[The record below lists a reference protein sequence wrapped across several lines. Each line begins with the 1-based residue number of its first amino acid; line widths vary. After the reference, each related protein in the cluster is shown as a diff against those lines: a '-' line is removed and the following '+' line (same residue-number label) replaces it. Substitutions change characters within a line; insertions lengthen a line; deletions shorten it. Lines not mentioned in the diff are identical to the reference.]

1 MAVLAQTA
9 ELIPSLEKGRV
20 AAEGDPVG
28 INLAIMTPARLA
40 SRADLP
46 LSGGGTE
53 FA

>member
-9 ELIPSLEKGRV
+9 ELMPPFEKGRV
-20 AAEGDPVG
+20 AAEGDRVG
-28 INLAIMTPARLA
+28 INLAIMTSTRLD